1 MTNQPSI
8 TPDELSAKWSILLN
22 QAFIQIITL
31 EKQLAAQA
39 VLIQEMTANEVAL
52 VQNLQALEDELAEL
66 KSSPHTLSQKSA
78 EFAAQGSAIIPD
90 GK

>member
-1 MTNQPSI
+1 MTSQPHI
-8 TPDELSAKWSILLN
+8 TPDELSAKWSNPLN
-22 QAFIQIITL
+22 QAFIQILTL
-31 EKQLAAQA
+31 EKQLVAQA
-39 VLIQEMTANEVAL
+39 EFIQKMTANEAAL

-66 KSSPHTLSQKSA
+66 KSSPHTLSQISA